1 MSRRRAAIARTH
13 TKRHTDAMETA
24 CSVRPATNEDCATL
38 GVIAPAAYA
47 AAYAYLWDDAR
58 AFVEQLR
65 SFDADTFAAQIN
77 DPQYRIWLAEI
88 DGAPVG
94 FLSLRL
100 DSAEPVSSRVGGAEI
115 PRIYFLPQGAGK
127 GIAKKLLHK
136 AEATA
141 RDHGA
146 SYIWLDAMASADW
159 AARTYEKWGFE
170 KIGRDRFPKNVK
182 DGEADMVVM
191 IKALE

>member
-1 MSRRRAAIARTH
+1 MENAYCVRLA
-13 TKRHTDAMETA
+13 TKD
-24 CSVRPATNEDCATL
+24 DCATL

-58 AFVEQLR
+58 GFVDQLR
-65 SFDADTFAAQIN
+65 SFDADVFAAQIA
-77 DPQYRIWLAEI
+77 DPRYRVWLAEI

-94 FLSLRL
+94 FLTLKL
-100 DSAEPVSSRVGGAEI
+100 DSAEPVTNRDGGTEV

-127 GIAKKLLHK
+127 GLAKTLLIE
-136 AEATA
+136 AETA
-141 RDHGA
+141 ARAHGA
-146 SYIWLDAMASADW
+146 NYIWLDAMASADW

-182 DGEADMVVM
+182 DGEADMIVM